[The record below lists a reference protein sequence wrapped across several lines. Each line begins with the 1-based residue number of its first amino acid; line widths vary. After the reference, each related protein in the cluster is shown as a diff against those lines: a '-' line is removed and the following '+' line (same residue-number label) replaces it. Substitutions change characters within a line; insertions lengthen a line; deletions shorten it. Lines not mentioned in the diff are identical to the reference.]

1 MSVISKLSPDQVQQ
15 IFELASPELSA
26 KQLADKIGGSY
37 YSVKYYLRTNNL
49 PHRQAGYSNK
59 QFTEQK
65 EGSFN
70 VDELEDWIVG
80 GNRYSKYQQAKQNY
94 GR

>member
-1 MSVISKLSPDQVQQ
+1 MSARSILTQQQIQQ

-37 YSVKYYLRTNNL
+37 YSVKYYLRSNSL
-49 PHRQAGYSNK
+49 PHKQEGYTNK
-59 QFTEQK
+59 PFSQQK

-94 GR
+94 GG

>member
-1 MSVISKLSPDQVQQ
+1 MSVKSLLKPEQIAKL
-15 IFELASPELSA
+15 FELASTELSA
-26 KQLADKIGGSY
+26 KELADKIGGSY

-65 EGSFN
+65 EGTFN

-80 GNRYSKYQQAKQNY
+80 GNRYSKYQQSKQNY